1 MSHRFLIAL
10 ITAGA
15 LSLTTAAW
23 GQQTTAH
30 AGQKRAWTPP
40 RTPDGHPD
48 LDGTWNSAS
57 ITPLERPVALANKA
71 FYTPAE
77 IEALQDPRLKDLNRD
92 RRDGGANA
100 DLGRAY
106 NEGWYDRGTQFGSN
120 LRTSRVIDPPD
131 GRIPPMTPAAQK
143 RFKDN
148 HAWFAAHPADN
159 PEDRPLPDRCL
170 IFSQSGPP
178 FLPGNYNN
186 NYQIVETPDYVAIM
200 SEMPHQTRII
210 PVHEQPALPTD
221 VRQWMGDSKGHWEGD
236 KLVVETTNLRS
247 NNQSRFGVQYDGMT
261 DENLRITET
270 FQRTA
275 PDTIIYRATIN
286 DPTVYTKPWTI
297 ETPMTKTEEPIY
309 EYACHEGNYGLADI
323 LAGAR
328 AEEKKAAEHSGGGSK

>member
-143 RFKDN
+143 DSRITTPGLRRIRPITRRTGLCPT
-148 HAWFAAHPADN
+148 AASFFRSPARRSC
-159 PEDRPLPDRCL
+159 PEITTTIIKSSRLP
-170 IFSQSGPP
+170 I
-178 FLPGNYNN
+178 
-186 NYQIVETPDYVAIM
+186 T
-200 SEMPHQTRII
+200 
-210 PVHEQPALPTD
+210 
-221 VRQWMGDSKGHWEGD
+221 
-236 KLVVETTNLRS
+236 LRS
-247 NNQSRFGVQYDGMT
+247 CPRCRIRRALSRCM
-261 DENLRITET
+261 NS
-270 FQRTA
+270 QRF
-275 PDTIIYRATIN
+275 P
-286 DPTVYTKPWTI
+286 PT
-297 ETPMTKTEEPIY
+297 
-309 EYACHEGNYGLADI
+309 
-323 LAGAR
+323 
-328 AEEKKAAEHSGGGSK
+328 

>member
-10 ITAGA
+10 ITVGA
-15 LSLTTAAW
+15 LSLTASAW
-23 GQQTTAH
+23 GQQTTQH
-30 AGQKRAWTPP
+30 AGQKKAWTPP

-57 ITPLERPVALANKA
+57 ITPLERPVELGNKA
-71 FYTPAE
+71 FYTPEE
-77 IEALQDPRLKDLNRD
+77 IAALHDKRLKDLNRD
-92 RRDGGANA
+92 RRDGGAKA

-106 NEGWYDRGTQFGSN
+106 NEGWYDRGTEFGSN

-186 NYQIVETPDYVAIM
+186 NYQIVETPGYVAIM

-210 PVHEQPALPTD
+210 PVHEQPALPAD

-236 KLVVETTNLRS
+236 TLVVETTNLRS

-261 DENLRITET
+261 DDNLRITERFT
-270 FQRTA
+270 RTA
-275 PDTIIYRATIN
+275 PDTIIYRATV
-286 DPTVYTKPWTI
+286 DDSTVYTKPWTI
-297 ETPMTKTEEPIY
+297 ETPMTKTDEPIY

-328 AEEKKAAEHSGGGSK
+328 AEEKKAAEHGGGSK